1 MLYYVKGRYG
11 MQTYTIEEIFFHMPK
26 LLAQFQEWEREQV
39 RAELGIHKK
48 GLTAER
54 AAERN
59 KTMLDIACGMTANE
73 LKLLYYLRNTDGISA
88 EKALKEIR
96 KVFHAQ
102 CTLKNSLCGEET
114 YTDILHK

>member
-1 MLYYVKGRYG
+1 
-11 MQTYTIEEIFFHMPK
+11 MQTYTIEEIFVHMPK

-54 AAERN
+54 AVERN
-59 KTMLDIACGMTANE
+59 ETMLDIACSMTANE
-73 LKLLYYLRNTDGISA
+73 LKLLYYLRNTDGTSA
-88 EKALKEIR
+88 EKILKEVR

-102 CTLKNSLCGEET
+102 CALKKSLCGEEI
-114 YTDILHK
+114 YADILRADNNK

>member
-1 MLYYVKGRYG
+1 

-54 AAERN
+54 AMQR
-59 KTMLDIACGMTANE
+59 KQTMLKIACSMTATE
-73 LKLLYYLRNTDGISA
+73 LKLLYYLRNTDGITA
-88 EKALKEIR
+88 EKLLKEVR

-102 CTLKNSLCGEET
+102 CALKNSFCKEET
-114 YTDILHK
+114 YTDILRIEDNK